1 MCVKRLLVVGW
12 PFLCLSH
19 ICKLSRKY
27 FTFTLMSLNFTHLLI
42 ALIFAA
48 VLVYGINAL
57 KPVEQPKE
65 VVIDSTAIKALE
77 AFKREF
83 SGKVEGLKID
93 LKTLKTQRQNVHKE
107 VELFTDSDVIRFN
120 DSISAIYCLANR
132 P

>member
-1 MCVKRLLVVGW
+1 MKDLT
-12 PFLCLSH
+12 
-19 ICKLSRKY
+19 K
-27 FTFTLMSLNFTHLLI
+27 LLI

-48 VLVYGINAL
+48 VLVYGINVL

-65 VVIDSTAIKALE
+65 VLIDSTTIKALE

-93 LKTLKTQRQNVHKE
+93 MKSLKNQRQNVPKE
-107 VELFTDSDVIRFN
+107 VELFTDSDVVRFN
-120 DSISAIYCLANR
+120 DSISAIYLNTNR

>member
-1 MCVKRLLVVGW
+1 MKDLTK
-12 PFLCLSH
+12 
-19 ICKLSRKY
+19 II
-27 FTFTLMSLNFTHLLI
+27 I

-65 VVIDSTAIKALE
+65 VVIDSTAINAMNALR
-77 AFKREF
+77 KEF
-83 SGKVEGLKID
+83 SGKVDGLKTD
-93 LKTLKTQRQNVHKE
+93 LKSLKNQRQNVHKE

-120 DSISAIYCLANR
+120 DSISAIYCPANR

>member
-1 MCVKRLLVVGW
+1 MKDLTK
-12 PFLCLSH
+12 
-19 ICKLSRKY
+19 II
-27 FTFTLMSLNFTHLLI
+27 I

-65 VVIDSTAIKALE
+65 VVIDSTAINAMNALR
-77 AFKREF
+77 KEF
-83 SGKVEGLKID
+83 SGKVDGLKTD
-93 LKTLKTQRQNVHKE
+93 LKSLKNQRQNVHKE